1 MSLSW
6 IPKGVLEIIRRTSFR
21 FIWSWCNKNNG
32 IPLVKWKMIV
42 VPKDLGECSLK
53 KFFIFSKGLT
63 TKNSWRFI
71 QGKGIWCQV
80 VKEKYIHSNS
90 LYVWFRN
97 SIKSMH
103 KVFVM

>member
-6 IPKGVLEIIRRTSFR
+6 IPKGVLEIIRRISFR
-21 FIWSWCNKNNG
+21 FIWSWCNKHNG
-32 IPLVKWKMIV
+32 IPLVKWKRIV
-42 VPKDLGECSLK
+42 VPKDLWECGFK

-63 TKNSWRFI
+63 TKNAWSFI

-80 VKEKYIHSNS
+80 VKEKYIYSNS
-90 LYVWFRN
+90 LDVWFRN

-103 KVFVM
+103 KVFVI